1 MKSSLALALIILLAA
16 VPAAARAQAQDKP
29 KVDLGPMV
37 GLWTLELDMQGNV
50 FPMTL
55 DLKLDEKGQLTGT
68 FVDQMGMMP
77 VAPVYNTEFDGTTFK
92 ADVKAQTPPDGAERI
107 LKIEARLAEGKL
119 AGALNVPDMGMS
131 LPFAGTKK

>member
-1 MKSSLALALIILLAA
+1 MKKSIALGLLIVLAA
-16 VPAAARAQAQDKP
+16 APAAFAQDKP
-29 KVDLGPMV
+29 KIDLTPMV
-37 GLWTLELDMQGNV
+37 GTWTLEMDMQGNV
-50 FPMTL
+50 FAMTL

-107 LKIEARLAEGKL
+107 LKIEAKLAEGKL
-119 AGALNVPDMGMS
+119 AGALNVPDMGIS
-131 LPFAGTKK
+131 LPFTGTKK